1 MSETTNTTNTTYKQ
15 FLDKDGL
22 VAFWNKVMSTVTD
35 IITSRLEEFYR
46 KTVVQFGGE
55 HTHNVTAS
63 ADVTPELEVT
73 NVGGTLVIACKSKT
87 INIDVETNAVEKL
100 LDLQV
105 QKEEST
111 TPLTY
116 IQNQRIIR
124 IEKLLCQN

>member
-46 KTVVQFGGE
+46 KTVVQFDGE

-73 NVGGTLVIACKSKT
+73 NEGGTLVIACKSKT
-87 INIDVETNAVEKL
+87 INIDVETNAAGEHSHSLYSDEFGEGNNPEDWFVDPEAM
-100 LDLQV
+100 DNFF
-105 QKEEST
+105 ES
-111 TPLTY
+111 
-116 IQNQRIIR
+116 
-124 IEKLLCQN
+124 

>member
-63 ADVTPELEVT
+63 ADVTPELDVT

-87 INIDVETNAVEKL
+87 INIDVETNAAGEHSHSL
-100 LDLQV
+100 YSDEFGEGNNPEDWFIDPEAMDNLF
-105 QKEEST
+105 ES
-111 TPLTY
+111 
-116 IQNQRIIR
+116 
-124 IEKLLCQN
+124 

>member
-87 INIDVETNAVEKL
+87 INIDVETNAAGEHSHSLYSDEFGEGNNPEDWFVDPEAMDNL
-100 LDLQV
+100 F
-105 QKEEST
+105 ES
-111 TPLTY
+111 
-116 IQNQRIIR
+116 
-124 IEKLLCQN
+124 

>member
-73 NVGGTLVIACKSKT
+73 NVGGTLIIACKSKT
-87 INIDVETNAVEKL
+87 INIDVETNAAGEHSHSLYSDEFGEGNNPEDWFVDPEAM
-100 LDLQV
+100 DNFF
-105 QKEEST
+105 ES
-111 TPLTY
+111 
-116 IQNQRIIR
+116 
-124 IEKLLCQN
+124 

>member
-87 INIDVETNAVEKL
+87 INIDVETNAAGEHSHSL
-100 LDLQV
+100 YSDEFGEGNNPEDWFIDPEAMDNLF
-105 QKEEST
+105 ES
-111 TPLTY
+111 
-116 IQNQRIIR
+116 
-124 IEKLLCQN
+124 

>member
-87 INIDVETNAVEKL
+87 INIDVETSAAGEHSHSLYSDEFGEGNNPEDWFIDPEAMDNLFE
-100 LDLQV
+100 
-105 QKEEST
+105 
-111 TPLTY
+111 
-116 IQNQRIIR
+116 N
-124 IEKLLCQN
+124 